1 MAKKTDSHPERKE
14 QKEQNKKGAKKM
26 NTKMNKKTKRNIIN
40 GTIIT
45 ACAIITI
52 LTIIGATLLFVPQQS
67 VFYKGAYRGC
77 TSAVK
82 ETPTLKMLDCDCYA
96 TCMDYVIKATKV
108 SPITLSAD
116 IKVVGQC
123 VDSCN
128 F

>member
-1 MAKKTDSHPERKE
+1 MAKKTDSHQE
-14 QKEQNKKGAKKM
+14 QKEQNKKGVK
-26 NTKMNKKTKRNIIN
+26 KMNKKTKRNIIN

-77 TSAVK
+77 TGAVK
-82 ETPTLKMLDCDCYA
+82 EMPALKMLDCDCYA
-96 TCMDYVIKATKV
+96 TCMDYAVKSIKE
-108 SPITLSAD
+108 SPLQISSD
-116 IKVVGQC
+116 MKIIGNC
-123 VDSCN
+123 VDSCH